1 MKCDLYFDKAVST
14 ERLKYVQ
21 LLDGSF
27 IYDERKS
34 YLGFLLINVE
44 RLKLLPV
51 ILDMRR
57 LGITCVSIPVKYR
70 DGAKIDADPA
80 LKIAEGYA
88 ASKNS
93 SIRASLN
100 AGNRSPMFW
109 ILDLVSDDPMLENAG
124 GVVMVDKLDGH
135 VWSSLEYEEYM
146 YDFNSIL

>member
-27 IYDERKS
+27 IYDGRKS

-51 ILDMRR
+51 VLDMRR
-57 LGITCVSIPVKYR
+57 LGITCLSVPVKYR
-70 DGAKIDADPA
+70 DGAEIDADPA

-93 SIRASLN
+93 SIRATLN

-109 ILDLVSDDPMLENAG
+109 IFDLVSDDPMLENAG

-135 VWSSLEYEEYM
+135 LWNSLEYEEYM
-146 YDFNSIL
+146 YDFNNIL